1 MEMQEGEES
10 RFVVRIYTHCEIFM
24 YFFADNGVLQWHC
37 CKAGLL
43 QGGLS

>member
-1 MEMQEGEES
+1 MEMQEGEEA

-24 YFFADNGVLQWHC
+24 YFFADNRVLQWHY

-43 QGGLS
+43 